1 RKSMLKAIFD
11 EQIQYTRISMNK
23 WGSWELFIISIGLL
37 FIVSS
42 PMYDK
47 PIIIV
52 IEGLC
57 IILIGIILFRNKN
70 SKKKNQNTTK
80 TRRNKK

>member
-1 RKSMLKAIFD
+1 
-11 EQIQYTRISMNK
+11 
-23 WGSWELFIISIGLL
+23 
-37 FIVSS
+37 
-42 PMYDK
+42 MYDK

>member
-1 RKSMLKAIFD
+1 
-11 EQIQYTRISMNK
+11 MNK

-70 SKKKNQNTTK
+70 SKKKESK
-80 TRRNKK
+80 HHKNKEK